1 MEKKKFKVLIIED
14 NSDDYLMEKS
24 LLPSSCVTA
33 YDETPDGK
41 EDGFSAEE
49 KEFIA
54 MLIDSTDPNDDAR
67 FNRSFKKSRECIF
80 EFIKN
85 NEEDLRLIIC
95 DYRLNGC
102 NNAGYIFI
110 EKLREADD
118 WFMKNIPVVVF
129 TGLTDRTPERDA
141 LELKCFVIQK
151 SDVKDGKDKNCS
163 SLVNRFLN
171 EKVGAFDKL
180 YQQHINDKP
189 YKVAFSFTG
198 SYYAKS
204 YEEPHREFV
213 RDLAHILMRRYGDK
227 VFYDEYRNVLGWT
240 PEKFKNVYENKC
252 NYIVVFL
259 SDDYAKRGN
268 KWTNKEW
275 AGIKTHF
282 NENGVCEKENVI
294 FVPIGKGEESDY
306 KKKLKSL
313 GVSEDTIWIKEG
325 IEAREKYYNI
335 LEDKSED
342 IKKAVIDKCLNGKSE
357 LKEVLKSCMMDFV
370 NKYHKN
376 RELEEIAEKIIN
388 HIKDQ
393 DKSK

>member
-1 MEKKKFKVLIIED
+1 MERKKFKVLIIED
-14 NSDDYLMEKS
+14 NSGDYLKEKN

-33 YDETPDGK
+33 YDETPDEK

-49 KEFIA
+49 KKFIA
-54 MLIDSTDPNDDAR
+54 MLIDSTDSNNKDAR
-67 FNRSFKKSRECIF
+67 FNQSFKKSRECIF

-95 DYRLNGC
+95 DYRFNAC
-102 NNAGYIFI
+102 DNAGYVFI

-129 TGLTDRTPERDA
+129 TALTTVNPEKGSFKLNFNMLRKVLLEGDFAESVTEGLRQRVE
-141 LELKCFVIQK
+141 
-151 SDVKDGKDKNCS
+151 N
-163 SLVNRFLN
+163 
-171 EKVGAFDKL
+171 FDKL
-180 YQQHINDKP
+180 YQQHIKDKP

-198 SYYAKS
+198 SHYAKS

-213 RDLAHILMRRYGDK
+213 RDLAHIVMRQYGDK

-240 PEKFKNVYENKC
+240 PEKFKNVYETKC

-259 SDDYAKRGN
+259 SDNYAKRGN
-268 KWTNKEW
+268 KWTKNEW

-282 NENGVCEKENVI
+282 NEIGVCEKENVI
-294 FVPIGKGEESDY
+294 FVPIGKGKESDY

-342 IKKAVIDKCLNGKSE
+342 IKKAVIEKCLNGESK
-357 LKEVLKSCMMDFV
+357 LKDVLKSCMEEFV

-376 RELEEIAEKIIN
+376 SELEEIAEKIIN
-388 HIKDQ
+388 HIKDH